1 MNSVKSDLKLINV
14 FKHDF
19 SQNKKLLKIN
29 WIIFKKIKSMNLLTK
44 LTIEK
49 LKKINSKQFFGE
61 ITFKLILCLSVSSPN
76 NMYTKN
82 KKPSFQKN

>member
-1 MNSVKSDLKLINV
+1 
-14 FKHDF
+14 
-19 SQNKKLLKIN
+19 
-29 WIIFKKIKSMNLLTK
+29 MNLLTK